1 MAPASPGST
10 SPTAPSTSPASCPA
24 DSGIAADFQRDDI
37 LRWDAAR
44 RRHPRRTLRTGLRL
58 YGTLVWLS
66 DSRWADGIAQVL
78 VPGGRFVLVE
88 FHPFALY
95 FDPHWQPAYD
105 YFSREPIA
113 ESGVSD
119 YVAES
124 GASLAPSGYRAGVE
138 NFSNPHPSYEFQWG
152 PPM

>member
-24 DSGIAADFQRDDI
+24 TAASPPTSSADDI
-37 LRWDAAR
+37 LRWLPVAATR
-44 RRHPRRTLRTGLRL
+44 GERFERVFAS

-66 DSRWADGIAQVL
+66 DLADGIAQVL

-138 NFSNPHPSYEFQWG
+138 RTSATLIPATSSRAW
-152 PPM
+152 PM